1 MSQTY
6 GITNGKVIALR
17 AEDGHQSRPGVVQWS
32 RDEQTNDEHSKEDE
46 RLRDQ
51 HGQQKGPVDFVPVEL
66 HQRQKDQRWQREG
79 ANKCG
84 QSFCFRIANDLKA
97 SSYIAEGEKGEK
109 VQRLTCILNHNLVLI
124 YSQHAEDSLSR
135 G

>member
-1 MSQTY
+1 MSPTY

-17 AEDGHQSRPGVVQWS
+17 AEDGHQSSSGVVQWS

-66 HQRQKDQRWQREG
+66 HQREKDQRWQREG

-84 QSFCFRIANDLKA
+84 QSLSFRIAYDLKA

-124 YSQHAEDSLSR
+124 YSHAEDSLSR